1 MSDDKMVLVQDGAM
15 QPSSFQELRALAK
28 DAADSKFF
36 GMASPQQALVAMMA
50 GRDLGLSYMQSLR
63 AFHIIEGRPALSA
76 EAMVAVCLGRPDV
89 CEFFR
94 TVSVGNASA
103 TVETKRVGSEPR
115 QETFTVED
123 AKTAGLVKDKGNWVK
138 YPGRM
143 CLARARSFLARDVYP
158 DLLMGLYDPDE
169 LESRPSA
176 PVARVVEQQ
185 RPSARPSVQD
195 AIISPVDDEEAA
207 LEAQEDNVDGVEI
220 VAAALANRIRIAK
233 PYAMRDLAGEIKT
246 LEARG
251 LVTEDQVVAL
261 KAVWRDRAA
270 ALKGTT

>member
-15 QPSSFQELRALAK
+15 QPASFQELRALAK
-28 DAADSKFF
+28 DASDSKFF
-36 GMASPQQALVAMMA
+36 GMSSPQQALVAMMA
-50 GRDLGLSYMQSLR
+50 GKDLGLSYMQSLR

-94 TVSVGNASA
+94 TVSVSNISA
-103 TVETKRVGSEPR
+103 TVETKRVGSETR
-115 QETFTVED
+115 QETFTIED

-169 LESRPSA
+169 IEDRPSV
-176 PVARVVEQQ
+176 PTVRVVEQQ
-185 RPSARPSVQD
+185 RPSSRPLVQD
-195 AIISPVDDEEAA
+195 AIITPVDDEEAA
-207 LEAQEDNVDGVEI
+207 LESQEADDGETLVQ
-220 VAAALANRIRIAK
+220 ALARRISEAIGSDMK
-233 PYAMRDLAGEIKT
+233 GIAGEITSLAVKCILT
-246 LEARG
+246 PAE
-251 LVTEDQVVAL
+251 TEAL
-261 KAVWRDRAA
+261 KDAWRARAVV
-270 ALKGTT
+270 LKGAA

>member
-15 QPSSFQELRALAK
+15 QPASFQELRALAK

-50 GRDLGLSYMQSLR
+50 GKDLGLSYMQSLR

-94 TVSVGNASA
+94 TVSVSSLAA

-123 AKTAGLVKDKGNWVK
+123 AKTAGLVKEKGNWVK

-169 LESRPSA
+169 LEAHQAA
-176 PVARVVEQQ
+176 PTLRVVEQQ
-185 RPSARPSVQD
+185 RPVSRPLVQD
-195 AIISPVDDEEAA
+195 AIITPVDDEESA
-207 LEAQEDNVDGVEI
+207 LEASDGETLVQAISRRIAESDG
-220 VAAALANRIRIAK
+220 AALGGIASEIQELSK
-233 PYAMRDLAGEIKT
+233 GAGLTPGELAAVRGQWKARRDAIK
-246 LEARG
+246 
-251 LVTEDQVVAL
+251 VTA
-261 KAVWRDRAA
+261 
-270 ALKGTT
+270 